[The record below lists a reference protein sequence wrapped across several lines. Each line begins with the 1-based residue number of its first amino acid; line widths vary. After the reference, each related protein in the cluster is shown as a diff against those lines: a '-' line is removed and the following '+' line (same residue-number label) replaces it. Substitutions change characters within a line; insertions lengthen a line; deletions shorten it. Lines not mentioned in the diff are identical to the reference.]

1 MRGLGRRASSYMQL
15 TILDLRQLPHGS
27 MRSQRILRVRHW
39 MHERAGRLRRR
50 GSAGV
55 EGEDAETEGG
65 ADAGA
70 GVGADAVV
78 AADGTGVSVSIS
90 IMTTAENYWSRW
102 PSGRSLSVCSGGRI

>member
-1 MRGLGRRASSYMQL
+1 MQL

-39 MHERAGRLRRR
+39 MQERAGRLRRR

-70 GVGADAVV
+70 DADAGAGAAV
-78 AADGTGVSVSIS
+78 AAGGGTGVSVSIS
-90 IMTTAENYWSRW
+90 ITTTEGDEVSRW
-102 PSGRSLSVCSGGRI
+102 PSGRSLLVCSGGWK

>member
-1 MRGLGRRASSYMQL
+1 MQL

-39 MHERAGRLRRR
+39 MQERAGRLRRR

-70 GVGADAVV
+70 EAGAVV
-78 AADGTGVSVSIS
+78 AAGGGTGVSVSIS
-90 IMTTAENYWSRW
+90 IMTA
-102 PSGRSLSVCSGGRI
+102 